1 MQRTVEQILTSYKKC
16 TEDILELLKR
26 EEFDSLQA
34 EMEKRQCIL
43 DNIISLGDKKNE
55 VKKYY
60 KKFGINDIENE
71 ARELMQKKAV
81 LIKEKLRDISVKKT
95 ASTAYG
101 NIGSSAKIFSKKI

>member
-1 MQRTVEQILTSYKKC
+1 MVNSVEDILMSYKKC
-16 TEDILELLKR
+16 TEHIIEILKR
-26 EEFDSLQA
+26 EEFDSLKD

-55 VKKYY
+55 VKNFY
-60 KKFGINDIENE
+60 KKFAISDIENE

-81 LIKEKLRDISVKKT
+81 LIKEKLKSISVKKT

-101 NIGSSAKIFSKKI
+101 NIGSSAKIFSQKI